1 MVGAAAAGGAV
12 GAAGAAGAPEA
23 GGTEGAAGALGTE
36 GAAGGVGMLG
46 GGGVP
51 PGMEG
56 GGGLLISEKIAVLND
71 SSRLFPTVNQE
82 KECAKP
88 KFRAIF
94 FNLERI
100 PS

>member
-1 MVGAAAAGGAV
+1 MVGAAAAGGAAGAGAPDTG
-12 GAAGAAGAPEA
+12 GAAGGT
-23 GGTEGAAGALGTE
+23 GGWGTEGAAGAG
-36 GAAGGVGMLG
+36 GGVG

-56 GGGLLISEKIAVLND
+56 GGGLLISEKIAVLKD
-71 SSRLFPTVNQE
+71 SSRLFPSVNQE